1 MSEDWETQKEIEDS
15 LKVCR
20 EIQTFLKREK
30 KEGVPDMNLGTRTEI
45 DRIIKSLQQEEQPVI
60 EQPAV
65 AQPVVKQPDVAQPVA
80 EQPVVKQPD
89 IAQPVVAQPV
99 SAQPEPET
107 EEEKIPEKESL
118 FKPEPE
124 QQTVVLEPAKE
135 GVQGVGVV
143 KPWKPI
149 TITELDAEP
158 ETETKSSGKEEAEDG
173 FPFKDVSG
181 DIDESYNETHP
192 FLRAVLR
199 ILICVLLALLFAI
212 VITKFVAHHTSVE
225 GSSMETTLENGDQLI
240 VENVSYYFH
249 DPERFDVVV
258 FPYNDDVNYI
268 KRIIGLPGETV
279 QIRDG
284 MIYINGEYLEENYG
298 REDMEDPGLAA
309 EEIQLGPDEYFV
321 LGDNRNASVD
331 SRKPEV
337 GAIKRSNIKGKA
349 WLRFYPM
356 DQISFVE

>member
-1 MSEDWETQKEIEDS
+1 MNEDWETQKEIEDS

-45 DRIIKSLQQEEQPVI
+45 DQIIKSLQHIEQKRVDQVEPEQPESPEQPVKTVESAAQEERI
-60 EQPAV
+60 EPEV
-65 AQPVVKQPDVAQPVA
+65 
-80 EQPVVKQPD
+80 EEW
-89 IAQPVVAQPV
+89 
-99 SAQPEPET
+99 PEPEN
-107 EEEKIPEKESL
+107 
-118 FKPEPE
+118 
-124 QQTVVLEPAKE
+124 QTVVLEQVTE
-135 GVQGVGVV
+135 ESVQGVEIV

-158 ETETKSSGKEEAEDG
+158 ETEVSGKEESGDG
-173 FPFKDVSG
+173 FPFKDVSE

-192 FLRAVLR
+192 FLRVALR

-249 DPERFDVVV
+249 DPERFDVVI

-284 MIYINGEYLEENYG
+284 MIYINGEYLEEEYG
-298 REDMEDPGLAA
+298 REDIEDPGLAA

-331 SRKPEV
+331 SRKSEV
-337 GAIKRSNIKGKA
+337 GAIHRSDIKGKA

-356 DQISFVE
+356 DQISLVE

>member
-1 MSEDWETQKEIEDS
+1 MNEDWENQKEIEDS

-30 KEGVPDMNLGTRTEI
+30 KDGVPDMNLGTRSEI
-45 DRIIKSLQQEEQPVI
+45 DKILKSMQQAETPQVPV
-60 EQPAV
+60 EPVEPVKVPVEPVTTVKNVELEV
-65 AQPVVKQPDVAQPVA
+65 AKR
-80 EQPVVKQPD
+80 
-89 IAQPVVAQPV
+89 
-99 SAQPEPET
+99 PEPDKEKNTQNET
-107 EEEKIPEKESL
+107 LIMPQPKKQDVVS
-118 FKPEPE
+118 E
-124 QQTVVLEPAKE
+124 QE
-135 GVQGVGVV
+135 GVELV

-158 ETETKSSGKEEAEDG
+158 KKETPKKEEQEQE
-173 FPFKDVSG
+173 FPFKDISG

-192 FLRAVLR
+192 VLRAALR

-240 VENVSYYFH
+240 VENISYYFH

-258 FPYNDDVNYI
+258 FPFNDDVNYI
-268 KRIIGLPGETV
+268 KRVIGLPGEIV

-284 MIYINGEYLEENYG
+284 AIYINGEFLEEKYG
-298 REDMEDPGLAA
+298 REDIEDPGIASQ
-309 EEIQLGPDEYFV
+309 EIVLGPDEFFV

-331 SRKPEV
+331 SRKEEV
-337 GAIKRSNIKGKA
+337 GLINRSAIKGKA

-356 DQISFVE
+356 DKISFVE

>member
-1 MSEDWETQKEIEDS
+1 MNEDWETQKEIEDS

-30 KEGVPDMNLGTRTEI
+30 KDGVPDMNLGTRSEI
-45 DRIIKSLQQEEQPVI
+45 DKIIKNLQQI
-60 EQPAV
+60 EQ
-65 AQPVVKQPDVAQPVA
+65 QQENQK
-80 EQPVVKQPD
+80 
-89 IAQPVVAQPV
+89 
-99 SAQPEPET
+99 EPERAAEPVKTVKPQKVMEPVKTVESEKVMEPKT
-107 EEEKIPEKESL
+107 EQKETVVESAP
-118 FKPEPE
+118 K
-124 QQTVVLEPAKE
+124 QQTVVLEPVQE
-135 GVQGVGVV
+135 GVQGVGII
-143 KPWKPI
+143 KPWKPV

-158 ETETKSSGKEEAEDG
+158 EAEASGKEEPEDS

-199 ILICVLLALLFAI
+199 ILICVLLALLFAV

-258 FPYNDDVNYI
+258 FPFNDDVNYI

-279 QIRDG
+279 QIYDG
-284 MIYINGEYLEENYG
+284 MIYINGEYLEEKYG
-298 REDMEDPGLAA
+298 REDIEDPGLAA
-309 EEIQLGPDEYFV
+309 EGIQLGPDEYFV

-337 GAIKRSNIKGKA
+337 GPIKRDNIKGKA

-356 DQISFVE
+356 DQISLVE